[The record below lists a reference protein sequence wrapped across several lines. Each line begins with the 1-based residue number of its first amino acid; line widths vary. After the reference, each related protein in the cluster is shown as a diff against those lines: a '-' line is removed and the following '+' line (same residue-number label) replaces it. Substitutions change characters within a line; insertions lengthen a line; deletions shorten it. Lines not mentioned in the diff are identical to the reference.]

1 MKFWSISPT
10 LFEFYRHSLLER
22 AGKHPVTWQQCQSAD
37 DFECSLY
44 WFTFETKSY
53 LKWIFRSTLHQ
64 NDDHFVWIQF
74 NKGVKQNVCLSFKRR
89 VFEVLLKQ
97 CTYLK
102 SKQYSLKKNLK
113 ISMSIWGNKL
123 LHILYCCPWQSYVIL
138 RFGRHSP
145 LPNHFNSPLVE
156 RRMFNEKNVKI
167 SSIPAFGKKRL
178 ASNHQPPRPF
188 LEVLISSCQPSG
200 LLTDLIASS
209 LLTFPYI
216 FPPLGSLKCSLIL
229 PSPTLTF
236 SPSLANPL
244 YQFHSW
250 LNLNNCPC
258 CEASRLTPASLSI

>member
-10 LFEFYRHSLLER
+10 LLEFYRHSLLER

-102 SKQYSLKKNLK
+102 SKHLLQDFYTIFMSNQYFCHEEST
-113 ISMSIWGNKL
+113 
-123 LHILYCCPWQSYVIL
+123 P
-138 RFGRHSP
+138 
-145 LPNHFNSPLVE
+145 
-156 RRMFNEKNVKI
+156 
-167 SSIPAFGKKRL
+167 
-178 ASNHQPPRPF
+178 
-188 LEVLISSCQPSG
+188 
-200 LLTDLIASS
+200 
-209 LLTFPYI
+209 
-216 FPPLGSLKCSLIL
+216 
-229 PSPTLTF
+229 LTF
-236 SPSLANPL
+236 SNSKPLSNQNPL
-244 YQFHSW
+244 
-250 LNLNNCPC
+250 LIN
-258 CEASRLTPASLSI
+258 